1 MSDRRKN
8 SASSRTPASGKPES
22 GKKAKTGHSA
32 KPRQGV
38 VLVSKSN
45 AVPLSDWHSPQATPA
60 RSEYPLAFGEYVP
73 ANSSDSSDQVWRAR
87 LVLLDAISRVY
98 PIFFETLSKKVFP
111 LYSRGGFD
119 FEQIFAGRS
128 GTSPYERLTEDAKLI
143 ALKTELHEWTARF
156 NADSASWLLD
166 AALHTMRGWYGIPE
180 RRNSLCWD
188 LPLSRVI
195 APVPAIAF
203 ECPGW
208 EVQGLTFAEYREFV
222 DRQLV
227 DYEKKIRKMAE
238 SRGLVRSQRQFSQR
252 NFDWFVLYQFAAWSS
267 GKIAGEGS
275 LQSEKG
281 LDESTVLKGIKT
293 VAHLISWNDLRK
305 THQQNRKTH

>member
-1 MSDRRKN
+1 
-8 SASSRTPASGKPES
+8 
-22 GKKAKTGHSA
+22 
-32 KPRQGV
+32 
-38 VLVSKSN
+38 
-45 AVPLSDWHSPQATPA
+45 
-60 RSEYPLAFGEYVP
+60 
-73 ANSSDSSDQVWRAR
+73 
-87 LVLLDAISRVY
+87 
-98 PIFFETLSKKVFP
+98 
-111 LYSRGGFD
+111 
-119 FEQIFAGRS
+119 
-128 GTSPYERLTEDAKLI
+128 
-143 ALKTELHEWTARF
+143 
-156 NADSASWLLD
+156 
-166 AALHTMRGWYGIPE
+166 MRGWYGIPE